1 MKTKRKKTT
10 FANHDK
16 GTSRIMGRQ
25 PRKPNTKRDFER
37 QRTDTNGR
45 TTYENTDTNSEDT
58 FREPKR
64 YYEPW
69 GDRLFVKDNPRE
81 QTRRG
86 LSGTAGSL
94 PIMRRQPMKLTTRTI
109 FRETKN
115 RYKWEENL
123 IPMKTDTK
131 TTVEHQRDV
140 TNHGKTTH
148 ETKRENDFSRKEE
161 SIRPKGQPTKSDTK
175 TTSENKNRYQQW
187 EDNP

>member
-1 MKTKRKKTT
+1 M
-10 FANHDK
+10 
-16 GTSRIMGRQ
+16 
-25 PRKPNTKRDFER
+25 
-37 QRTDTNGR
+37 
-45 TTYENTDTNSEDT
+45 
-58 FREPKR
+58 
-64 YYEPW
+64 
-69 GDRLFVKDNPRE
+69 KDNPRE

-140 TNHGKTTH
+140 TYHGKTTH

-161 SIRPKGQPTKSDTK
+161 SIRPKGQPTKPNTK
-175 TTSENKNRYQQW
+175 TIFRGTKNRYKWEDKFYENRHEDDFRDPKTHYQSR